1 MEAKVNNL
9 LQSSSFFTDNNKK
22 IESKSNKRFE
32 STLKSYGGDSKENSF
47 KSKYKE
53 TVGNEDEKIGK
64 SQDKLKDKKEV
75 KDLGNQVED
84 EEINYKDKYN
94 LFFNA
99 FQNTKYNENIKDI
112 ELEGNL
118 KILDF
123 QSLPEIDINDL
134 ENISLNKDEILEILS
149 KMDLNEDELESQE
162 ILLNEENI
170 EETLEKDLNYN
181 LKSNENKLNE
191 ESKESK
197 VESKVL
203 KTNEN
208 LKLDQN
214 LEKVSENGKAKLLN
228 IEEGFKEENTEDSNK
243 GNKFSV
249 FELEEIQE
257 GLKKEIGEEIN
268 PRDRFDL
275 NFETQETKVTG
286 IDNFQVE
293 DQEPIDKKQFMEHI
307 VEKVKYDLGNNKNQI
322 KLTLKPESLG
332 EMIMEVELVKNNL
345 VAKVMVDNQKSK
357 EIIENNL
364 LQLKEGV
371 KDTGLEIKSFE
382 VFVGNN
388 SDFDKQNSSGFNF
401 NNPNKRNKKIKVK
414 SEDQDKKIGTY
425 EDNIKTNENSI
436 VSQYSQ
442 SNLNLFA

>member
-22 IESKSNKRFE
+22 LESKSNKRFE

-47 KSKYKE
+47 KSKYKKA
-53 TVGNEDEKIGK
+53 VGNEDEKIGK
-64 SQDKLKDKKEV
+64 SEDKLKDKKEV

-84 EEINYKDKYN
+84 EEINYKNKYN
-94 LFFNA
+94 LFFNV
-99 FQNTKYNENIKDI
+99 FQNTKHNEDIKDI

-123 QSLPEIDINDL
+123 QSLREIDINDL
-134 ENISLNKDEILEILS
+134 ENIFLNKDEMLEILS
-149 KMDLNEDELESQE
+149 KMDLNEDELERQE

-170 EETLEKDLNYN
+170 EETLEKDLDYN
-181 LKSNENKLNE
+181 LNSNENKLNE
-191 ESKESK
+191 EDKEFK
-197 VESKVL
+197 VEAKVSKI
-203 KTNEN
+203 NEN
-208 LKLDQN
+208 LKSDED
-214 LEKVSENGKAKLLN
+214 LEKLSDDGKVQLLN
-228 IEEGFKEENTEDSNK
+228 ITENSNEKNTK
-243 GNKFSV
+243 GLNKDNKSSV

-275 NFETQETKVTG
+275 NFETQETKVTE
-286 IDNFQVE
+286 IDNFEVE

-332 EMIMEVELVKNNL
+332 EMIMEIELVKNNL

-425 EDNIKTNENSI
+425 EDNIKTNENNI
-436 VSQYSQ
+436 VNQYSQ